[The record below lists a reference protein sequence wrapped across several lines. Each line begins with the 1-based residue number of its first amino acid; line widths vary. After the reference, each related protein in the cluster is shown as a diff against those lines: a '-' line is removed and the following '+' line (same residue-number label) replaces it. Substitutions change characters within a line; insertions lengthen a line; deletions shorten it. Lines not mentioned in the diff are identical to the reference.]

1 MFTDTATIT
10 VKAGRGGDGA
20 VAFHREKYI
29 NAGGPD
35 GGDGGRGGDII
46 LRADDHLS
54 TLADFRYKRSYAAG
68 TGGNGSGKRC
78 TGKDG
83 ESLVIRVPRGT
94 LVREK
99 QSGGLMA
106 DMSAAGEFLLA
117 KGGRGGWGNS
127 HFATPTRQAPRFAK
141 AGLPG
146 QEFEIVLELKLLAD
160 VGLIG
165 FPNAGKSSLLTV
177 MSSAKPKIAGYPF
190 TTLSPNLG
198 VVYVEHERSF
208 VCADIPGLIE
218 GAADGAGLG
227 HAFLRHVERCRMLLH
242 VVDTAGVDGR
252 DPCADFDAINAEL
265 AAYSPELAGRPQW
278 VVANKTDILEDGDAL
293 ERLRAHVA
301 PLPVWPVSAATT
313 EGVRT
318 LISAVEGHVRTLPPV
333 LVFEPDY
340 VPAGG
345 GDINETVITHGD
357 GVWVVEGGWIERLL
371 NDINLDELESRMY
384 FNRRLRQNG
393 LFERLEEL
401 GIAEGDVIDVYG
413 TEFEYTK

>member
-10 VKAGRGGDGA
+10 VKTGRGGDGA
-20 VAFHREKYI
+20 VSFHREKYVA
-29 NAGGPD
+29 AGGPD
-35 GGDGGRGGDII
+35 GGDGGRGGDIV
-46 LRADDHLS
+46 LKADDHLS
-54 TLADFRYKRSYAAG
+54 TLADFRYKRSYSA
-68 TGGNGSGKRC
+68 GNGENGNGGRR

-106 DMSAAGEFLLA
+106 DMSDSGEFVLA
-117 KGGRGGWGNS
+117 KGGRGGWGNT
-127 HFATPTRQAPRFAK
+127 HFASPTRQAPRFAK

-146 QEFEIVLELKLLAD
+146 REFEIVLELKLLAD

-165 FPNAGKSSLLTV
+165 FPNAGKSSLLAV
-177 MSSAKPKIAGYPF
+177 MSSARPKVAGYPF

-198 VVYVEHERSF
+198 VVYVEQERSF

-218 GAADGAGLG
+218 GAAEGAGLG

-242 VVDTAGVDGR
+242 VVDIAGVDGR
-252 DPCADFDAINAEL
+252 DPREDFDAINAEL
-265 AAYSPELAGRPQW
+265 AAYSPELANRPQW

-301 PLPVWPVSAATT
+301 PLPVYPVSAATT
-313 EGVRT
+313 DGVRA
-318 LISAVEGHVRTLPPV
+318 LMSAVEGHVRTLPPMV
-333 LVFEPDY
+333 VFEPDY
-340 VPAGG
+340 APPGQE
-345 GDINETVITHGD
+345 DLNETVITREG
-357 GVWVVEGGWIERLL
+357 GVWVVEGPWIERLL
-371 NDINLDELESRMY
+371 NDINLGELESKMY

-393 LFERLEEL
+393 LFDRLEEL
-401 GIAEGDVIDVYG
+401 GVAEGDIINVYG
-413 TEFEYTK
+413 TEFEYTR